1 MKSRRIKAFIA
12 ASAILAITST
22 GFMPFNSFE
31 MPILTASAADIV
43 ASGECG
49 AEGDNILWEFD
60 SEGKLTISGT
70 GKMADWSFQQPW
82 SDNAFKVVT
91 AEISD
96 GITYIG
102 DYAFNNCMYMTSV
115 SIPDSVSSIGEYA
128 FNNCT
133 KITSI
138 SIPNTVTSIGQY
150 AFFDCQSLTS
160 ITIPDSV
167 TVLETSVFYD
177 CFNLTSVTL
186 SENVE
191 SIKFGAFQNCKNL
204 DSVTIANPNCQIYDY
219 NATICNSFDYETDT
233 TLFSGTIYGYEG
245 STAQAYAEKY
255 NKKFA
260 IIGAEKPAAA
270 DLGDVNADGSVDAS
284 DASLVLAE
292 YAKIQTGGTAEF
304 TDSETKT
311 ADVNNDTV
319 VDASDAS
326 KILAYY
332 AMVST
337 GKEPTWS

>member
-1 MKSRRIKAFIA
+1 MKTKRIRTAIA
-12 ASAILAITST
+12 ASTILAMAST
-22 GFMPFNSFE
+22 AFIFFNSFE
-31 MPILTASAADIV
+31 KHILTVSAADIV

-70 GKMADWSFQQPW
+70 GKMADWSLQQPW
-82 SDNAFKVVT
+82 SDNAFQVAAV
-91 AEISD
+91 EISD

-102 DYAFNNCMYMTSV
+102 NYAFSNCMQIKSV

-128 FNNCT
+128 FNNCRSM
-133 KITSI
+133 TSV

-160 ITIPDSV
+160 ITIPDSI

-177 CFNLTSVTL
+177 CFSLTSVTL
-186 SENVE
+186 SENVQ
-191 SIKFGAFQNCKNL
+191 SIKFGALQNCQNL
-204 DSVTIANPNCQIYDY
+204 DSVTITNPNCQIYDY
-219 NATICNSFDYETDT
+219 NATICNSFDYKTDI

-260 IIGAEKPAAA
+260 VIGAEKPAAA

-304 TDSETKT
+304 TDSETKS

-337 GKEPTWS
+337 GKQPSWN

>member
-1 MKSRRIKAFIA
+1 MKSKRIKAFIA

-82 SDNAFKVVT
+82 FDNAFKVVT

-102 DYAFNNCMYMTSV
+102 DYAFSNCLYMTSV
-115 SIPDSVSSIGEYA
+115 SIPDSVSSIGDYA

-133 KITSI
+133 KITSV
-138 SIPNTVTSIGQY
+138 SIPDAVTSIGQS

-167 TVLETSVFYD
+167 KVIETSVFYD
-177 CFNLTSVTL
+177 CYELTSVTL
-186 SENVE
+186 PENIE
-191 SIKFGAFQNCKNL
+191 SIKYGAFQNCKKL
-204 DSVTIANPNCQIYDY
+204 DSITITNPDCQIYDY
-219 NATICNSFDYETDT
+219 KTTICNDYDYETEKA
-233 TLFSGTIYGYEG
+233 LFSGTIYGREG

-255 NKKFA
+255 NRKFA
-260 IIGAEKPAAA
+260 VISAEKPSIN

-292 YAKIQTGGTAEF
+292 YAKIQTGGAAAF
-304 TDSETKT
+304 TEVQHKA
-311 ADVNNDTV
+311 ADVNSDTV